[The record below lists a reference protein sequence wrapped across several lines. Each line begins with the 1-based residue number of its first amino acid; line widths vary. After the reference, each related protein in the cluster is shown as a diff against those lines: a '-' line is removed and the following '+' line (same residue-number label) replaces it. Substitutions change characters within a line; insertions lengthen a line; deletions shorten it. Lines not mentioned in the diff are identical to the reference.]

1 MSSVHMPHPIRNHP
15 AATRTAID
23 AFWVLAIGVIAAYTF
38 FAALGA
44 FSPGDV
50 WGVTIA
56 VVILAGLCALRV
68 WIEQHHIRAERRD
81 PRAVQAR
88 ERRGF

>member
-1 MSSVHMPHPIRNHP
+1 MPAVRVPHPIRDHP
-15 AATRTAID
+15 GAGRAAID
-23 AFWVLAIGVIAAYTF
+23 AFWVLAIGAIAAYAF

-50 WGVTIA
+50 VGVTVAIGVLA
-56 VVILAGLCALRV
+56 ALWVARALLAGRRPV
-68 WIEQHHIRAERRD
+68 ERD
-81 PRAVQAR
+81 PRLVHAR

>member
-1 MSSVHMPHPIRNHP
+1 MASAHMPHPIRNHP
-15 AATRTAID
+15 AATRAAID
-23 AFWVLAIGVIAAYTF
+23 AFWVLAIGVIAAYAF

-50 WGVTIA
+50 WGVTIGVA
-56 VVILAGLCALRV
+56 ILAALCTLRL
-68 WIEQHHIRAERRD
+68 WIEGHHQRAQARD
-81 PRAVQAR
+81 PASVRAR